1 MMVAMTLL
9 PASFHL
15 AAIHLAAMLVA
26 EPSAVAPRGLASSI
40 TIDPMGA
47 ALVARPIAS
56 DEQPPVVVRVEP
68 PDASGRQRVEFIGLV
83 AGEHDLR
90 RYLMRADGAAASSLP
105 PAIVRVE
112 SRLPPGHATDVLG
125 LAEPNLTF
133 RRGYVAALA
142 GIAGVWTLV
151 PVAAYVRRRLNRRE
165 SVPPP
170 PPIPEP
176 TLAERLLSM
185 LESWEGS
192 GQGLEQKASLELLA
206 LHHQRST
213 VAERHEAIAAAMI
226 LARSDERTRD
236 AILALEAWLHARSTD
251 PASAQEAA
259 LARLRA
265 IVSRERPSRE
275 GAAS

>member
-1 MMVAMTLL
+1 MMLAT
-9 PASFHL
+9 PAAILHL
-15 AAIHLAAMLVA
+15 ATMLAA
-26 EPSAVAPRGLASSI
+26 EPSTVAPRGLASSI

-47 ALVARPIAS
+47 ALVARPIAA
-56 DEQPPVVVRVEP
+56 DEQPPVIVRVES

-83 AGEHDLR
+83 AGDHDLR

-125 LAEPNLTF
+125 LAEANLTF
-133 RRGYVAALA
+133 GRGYVAALA
-142 GIAGVWTLV
+142 GIAGAWALV

-165 SVPPP
+165 PAPTM

-176 TLAERLLSM
+176 TLAERLLAM
-185 LESWEGS
+185 LESWDGS
-192 GQGLEQKASLELLA
+192 DQGLEQKATLELLA

-213 VAERHEAIAAAMI
+213 VAERHEAIATALI
-226 LARSDERTRD
+226 RARSDERTRD
-236 AILALEAWLHARSTD
+236 AILALEAWLHARSVD
-251 PASAQEAA
+251 PAAAQEAA

-265 IVSRERPSRE
+265 IVSRERPSRG